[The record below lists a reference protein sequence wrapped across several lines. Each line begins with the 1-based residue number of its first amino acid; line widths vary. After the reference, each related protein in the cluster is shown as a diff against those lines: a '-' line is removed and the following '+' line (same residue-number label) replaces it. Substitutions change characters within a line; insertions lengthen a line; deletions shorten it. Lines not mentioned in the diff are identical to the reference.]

1 MSRLGVYIIL
11 VLVLIVSALATA
23 VHAST
28 ATREITIIEKS
39 VCFGVSISDPVTN
52 ESVSK
57 GICVVIAFHIMNA
70 EPSNETINVEFPVEI
85 TIGNNTITRKVV
97 VPLLVKGEVVRIE
110 VKGQA
115 GYTEG
120 VIIVAPS
127 PTPTTPAP
135 RPTPTTPTS
144 SAPTPVVTPTTPT
157 TARTPLPVPA
167 VTVTVTRS
175 VGAGVGVSAEDVVPV
190 VAVVAVVVGAG
201 IYVWRR
207 RVRRVEEKPR
217 EEEYEEAVRLLK
229 RELEERERELE
240 KVKRSIPFKLMC
252 KSCNTLV
259 SPIITDDNRLLCP
272 QCRSEIARIG
282 ADGRLELQ

>member
-1 MSRLGVYIIL
+1 MGKVVSVSIL
-11 VLVLIVSALATA
+11 VLVILVATA
-23 VHAST
+23 LPVYGSV
-28 ATREITIIEKS
+28 ATREITIIEKMI
-39 VCFGVSISDPVTN
+39 CFDVSISDPITN
-52 ESVSK
+52 EAATKS
-57 GICVVIAFHIMNA
+57 ICVVIAFHILNA

-144 SAPTPVVTPTTPT
+144 SAPTPTTPT

-240 KVKRSIPFKLMC
+240 KVKRSILFKLMC
-252 KSCNTLV
+252 KSCNSLV

-282 ADGRLELQ
+282 PDGRLELQ